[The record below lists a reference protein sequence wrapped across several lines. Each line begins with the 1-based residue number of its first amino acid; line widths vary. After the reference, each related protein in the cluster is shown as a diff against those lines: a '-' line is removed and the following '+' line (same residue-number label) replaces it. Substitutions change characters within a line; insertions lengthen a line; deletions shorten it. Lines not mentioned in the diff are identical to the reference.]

1 MHGVLWCGNGTLQI
15 LGDGGRIRRTKAS
28 SGCPML
34 QKRNLQKQ
42 FKNEVC
48 QSGALDM
55 EDLVQLGK
63 KIGSCPYYGCRSVV
77 PAANLVI
84 LPYQSVLLKSAR
96 ESLGLNL
103 KNSIVI
109 IDEAHNLADSLT
121 NMYNTKITL
130 SQVAITYLI
139 FLCYYLCHSSGC
151 QLCTILVAPMVQ
163 WSIY

>member
-1 MHGVLWCGNGTLQI
+1 
-15 LGDGGRIRRTKAS
+15 
-28 SGCPML
+28 ML
-34 QKRNLQKQ
+34 RKQNLQKK
-42 FKNEVC
+42 FRNEVC

-63 KIGSCPYYGCRSVV
+63 KIGTCPYYGSRSVV
-77 PAANLVI
+77 PAADLVI
-84 LPYQSVLLKSAR
+84 LPYQSLLLKSAR

-130 SQVAITYLI
+130 LQVAITHPI
-139 FLCYYLCHSSGC
+139 FLCFLNLSHVPLLLSLTFKWC
-151 QLCTILVAPMVQ
+151 QSCLILVVPMVQ
-163 WSIY
+163 WCCVCATKWIIGD